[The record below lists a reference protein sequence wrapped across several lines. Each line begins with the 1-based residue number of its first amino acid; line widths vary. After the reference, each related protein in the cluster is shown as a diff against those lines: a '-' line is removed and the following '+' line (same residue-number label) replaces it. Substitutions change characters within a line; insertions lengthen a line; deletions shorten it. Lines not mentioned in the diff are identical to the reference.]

1 MHILLKAS
9 AAAALLAATA
19 ACASRPP
26 PVEDTTPVAPPVQET
41 VTETA
46 PPVVTEPVET
56 STITPGSV
64 EDFRVNVG
72 ERVFFDLDQ
81 YRLDAEDQEVLRRQA
96 AWLQAYPNVRILIA
110 GNCDERGTREYNLAL
125 GERRANAAKEFLVS
139 LGVSS
144 SRIDTVS
151 YGKERPIAA
160 GSNEQAW
167 AMNRNA
173 WTQIV
178 SGATS

>member
-1 MHILLKAS
+1 MQTILKVT
-9 AAAALLAATA
+9 AAAVLLATG
-19 ACASRPP
+19 ACASKPT
-26 PVEDTTPVAPPVQET
+26 PVEETKPVEEVVTPPAEEVVVVKED
-41 VTETA
+41 
-46 PPVVTEPVET
+46 PVVE
-56 STITPGSV
+56 STIAAGSL

-72 ERVFFDLDQ
+72 ERVYFDLDQ
-81 YRLDAEDQEVLRRQA
+81 YRLDSDDQAILQRQA
-96 AWLQAYPNVRILIA
+96 AWLASYPNVRVLIA

-125 GERRANAAKEFLVS
+125 GERRANAVKEYLVS
-139 LGVSS
+139 LGVAS

-151 YGKERPIAA
+151 NGKEKPVAA

-167 AMNRNA
+167 SLNRNG